1 MERIR
6 EGGRQGNLDVD
17 GGRKEAEFMGLK
29 RGRKQGRGRVVTEG
43 KSVGTGNVSISN

>member
-6 EGGRQGNLDVD
+6 EGGRQGNVD